1 MEKHADI
8 YTQKVINLLIRRRKE
23 LGLTQIELANR
34 AGLPQSTIERLE
46 THQLHIRLDTLM
58 KIITVLNL
66 DLAFLNNERLE
77 TKRLFLR
84 KLTID
89 DAQAM
94 FDGWCNDPEVTK
106 YLTWT
111 PHKNVEE
118 TKNILSLWIENYDNP
133 ETIKY
138 GICIKGS
145 EELIGSIDVVKYRDG
160 NPEIGYCLSRKH
172 WNKGYMSE
180 TLNRL
185 TDYLFNIGFNKII
198 IEADVDNIGSNRVI
212 EKCGFKFV
220 CQETLDQFSLIKP
233 KPVTVNWYE
242 KNNK

>member
-1 MEKHADI
+1 MKKYTDI
-8 YTQKVINLLIRRRKE
+8 YTQKVINFLIRRRKE

-34 AGLPQSTIERLE
+34 AGLPQSTIARLE

-66 DLAFLNNERLE
+66 DLTFLNNERLE

-84 KLTID
+84 KITID

-106 YLTWT
+106 YLTWN
-111 PHKNVEE
+111 PHENVEV
-118 TKNILSLWIENYDNP
+118 TKNILSLWIKNYDNP

-138 GICIKGS
+138 GICLKGS
-145 EELIGSIDVVKYRDG
+145 EELIGSIDVVKYHNG

-180 TLNRL
+180 ALNRL

-220 CQETLDQFSLIKP
+220 RQETLNHFSLNKP

>member
-1 MEKHADI
+1 MEKHTDI

-34 AGLPQSTIERLE
+34 TGLPQSTIARLE

-58 KIITVLNL
+58 KIIAVLNL

-84 KLTID
+84 KLRID

-118 TKNILSLWIENYDNP
+118 TKNILSLWIKNYDNP

-145 EELIGSIDVVKYRDG
+145 EELIGSIDVVKYHDG

-180 TLNRL
+180 ALNRL

-220 CQETLDQFSLIKP
+220 RQETLNHFSLIKP